1 MRGVIS
7 FEMTRRRR
15 TLLRTGGLALVC
27 HPDPTGDHGF
37 VGEGSGRLD
46 NVRYTASETGVGV
59 SPFLQ
64 EFTGEEFSSW
74 SMYQEQA
81 KRSSGR
87 NP

>member
-1 MRGVIS
+1 M
-7 FEMTRRRR
+7 
-15 TLLRTGGLALVC
+15 TGGAC
-27 HPDPTGDHGF
+27 TGLSPGPHRGPWL
-37 VGEGSGRLD
+37 VGEESGRLD
-46 NVRYTASETGVGV
+46 NVGYTASETGVGV
-59 SPFLQ
+59 SPFSQQ